1 MFEYGQ
7 IVKVQTFRGG
17 IVERRVVGGAKG
29 TVYLCNES
37 EFVAA
42 EKEKRKPDA
51 IGFPLA
57 DVIPDREG
65 KAESN

>member
-1 MFEYGQ
+1 MFSYGE

-42 EKEKRKPDA
+42 EKEKREAVA
-51 IGFPLA
+51 IGFPEV
-57 DVIPDREG
+57 DVT
-65 KAESN
+65 ESLESD